1 MEYSA
6 IRKMAKLSDRPG
18 IISFSAGAPNPETFP
33 VMAIQ
38 EAASKVLA
46 SDGSNAL
53 QYGLTLGFPGL
64 IEAVVDLCAWKGIP
78 QIHHDN
84 VAITNGSQ
92 QALDL
97 LGRLFIDPGDV
108 VFFELPSYIGA
119 ISTFRNLQ
127 AELVGV
133 EQANDGIDTED
144 LVRKVKRAREEGRR
158 PKLLYLIPNFQ
169 NPSGITLSLH
179 KRQLVLELAE
189 ALDLLIIEDD
199 PYGEICFD
207 PALLSQLAPMKS
219 FDSRGRVIYVSTFS
233 KILAPGLRVGWILA
247 SPSIIERI
255 DLAKQACDL
264 CGSML
269 DQRIVAECW
278 NQGIIREHL
287 PRIRDFYRS
296 KCEVML
302 DSLSRHM
309 PAEIRW
315 TRPEGGLFLWVSLPR
330 HLDSGTLLIECVEKE
345 RVSYVIG
352 QPFYVHGHGSH
363 TLRLA
368 FSKEN
373 EDNIALGVERLAQVF
388 KSHLE

>member
-6 IRKMAKLSDRPG
+6 IRKMARLSSQPG

-33 VMAIQ
+33 MMEIQ
-38 EAASKVLA
+38 KAALKVLA
-46 SDGSNAL
+46 VERCNAL

-64 IEAVVDLCAWKGIP
+64 IEAVVDFCAWKKIP
-78 QIHHDN
+78 RVNHER

-97 LGRLFIDPGDV
+97 LGRLFIDPGDI

-119 ISTFRNLQ
+119 ISAFRNLQ
-127 AELVGV
+127 ARLIGID
-133 EQANDGIDTED
+133 QAEDGIALED
-144 LVRKVKRAREEGRR
+144 LVSKIEWARQEGYR

-169 NPSGITLSLH
+169 NPSGISLSPP
-179 KRQLVLELAE
+179 KRQRVLEVAE
-189 ALDLLIIEDD
+189 TYNLLILEDD
-199 PYGEICFD
+199 PYGEIYFD
-207 PALLSQLAPMKS
+207 PAVPGELAPLKS
-219 FDSRGRVIYVSTFS
+219 FDLNDRVIYLSTFS

-247 SPSIIERI
+247 APSIIEKI

-278 NQGIIREHL
+278 KQGIIRQHL
-287 PRIRDFYRS
+287 PWIRDFYRS
-296 KCEVML
+296 KCQVML
-302 DSLSRHM
+302 DSLGLHM
-309 PAEIRW
+309 PFGVRW
-315 TRPEGGLFLWVSLPR
+315 TRPGGGLFLWVSLPE
-330 HLDSGTLLIECVEKE
+330 HLDSGMLLLECVEKE

-352 QPFYVHGHGSH
+352 QPFHVDGRGSN

-373 EDNIALGVERLAQVF
+373 EDNIALGVERLARVF
-388 KSHLE
+388 KSHLG